1 MMARGS
7 RVAWSILER
16 LGRFDGGSNPPYPI
30 WTKDTSRGDF
40 LLTILPLM
48 VMLFYEKTGRCKNIF
63 ASL

>member
-30 WTKDTSRGDF
+30 GTGVAVVLITNTLPDVF
-40 LLTILPLM
+40 L
-48 VMLFYEKTGRCKNIF
+48 
-63 ASL
+63 

>member
-30 WTKDTSRGDF
+30 G
-40 LLTILPLM
+40 
-48 VMLFYEKTGRCKNIF
+48 YEKKGRSKDLF
-63 ASL
+63 ASSQTVS

>member
-30 WTKDTSRGDF
+30 QAEKKSLRAIV
-40 LLTILPLM
+40 LQSYEQYLPERIF
-48 VMLFYEKTGRCKNIF
+48 FYEK
-63 ASL
+63 